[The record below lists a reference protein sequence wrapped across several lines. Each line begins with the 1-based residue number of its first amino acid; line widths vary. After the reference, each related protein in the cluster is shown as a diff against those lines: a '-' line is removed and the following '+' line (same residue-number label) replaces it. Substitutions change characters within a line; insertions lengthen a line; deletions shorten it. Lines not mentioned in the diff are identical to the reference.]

1 MSSSSNNHVALNDD
15 DIRGHSGGGGGNND
29 NVSVYSNSNYS
40 IGSSNSMIQ
49 VRFPSLPLN
58 PPTDSEPEIS
68 TSTTP
73 SADNNQAA
81 PSSGQGRSNSQSSR
95 RCSDR
100 TSSPES
106 DSSGEVES
114 ATGATGKA
122 SETDHQQDEQMDE
135 MESELDI
142 IINNDPEDQIKTA
155 LGNLV
160 AMAKKKKRRLEEL
173 RKQNQSVVNNAHGE
187 GTKTSAK
194 LPRENKQK
202 PAQVI
207 MTWMDTFQDNE
218 KIQVSSYLCQY
229 YVSTCFVLVK

>member
-1 MSSSSNNHVALNDD
+1 MSSSSNNPLALNDD
-15 DIRGHSGGGGGNND
+15 DIRGNSGGDGDGGNND
-29 NVSVYSNSNYS
+29 NGSVYSNSNYS

-58 PPTDSEPEIS
+58 PPTDSEPETT
-68 TSTTP
+68 TSTTS

-81 PSSGQGRSNSQSSR
+81 SSSGDGGSNSQLR

-106 DSSGEVES
+106 EGEVEGS
-114 ATGATGKA
+114 AAAAAAAGKT
-122 SETDHQQDEQMDE
+122 SDEPDHQDEQIADG
-135 MESELDI
+135 MEIEVDI
-142 IINNDPEDQIKTA
+142 INDNDAEDQIKTA

-160 AMAKKKKRRLEEL
+160 AIAKKKKKRLEEL
-173 RKQNQSVVNNAHGE
+173 RKQKKSGVVNDNSTHGE
-187 GTKTSAK
+187 ETKTSAK
-194 LPRENKQK
+194 PPRENKQK

-218 KIQVSSYLCQY
+218 KIQVSL
-229 YVSTCFVLVK
+229 

>member
-1 MSSSSNNHVALNDD
+1 MSSSSNNPLALNDD
-15 DIRGHSGGGGGNND
+15 DIRGNTGGGGGNND
-29 NVSVYSNSNYS
+29 NGSVYSNSNYS

-58 PPTDSEPEIS
+58 PPTDSEPETT
-68 TSTTP
+68 TSTTS

-81 PSSGQGRSNSQSSR
+81 SSSGDGGSNSQLR

-106 DSSGEVES
+106 EGEVEGS
-114 ATGATGKA
+114 AAAAAKGKT
-122 SETDHQQDEQMDE
+122 SDEPDHQDEIADG
-135 MESELDI
+135 MEIEVDI
-142 IINNDPEDQIKTA
+142 INDNDAEDQIKTA

-160 AMAKKKKRRLEEL
+160 AIAKKKKKRLEEL
-173 RKQNQSVVNNAHGE
+173 RKQKKSVVNDNSTHGE
-187 GTKTSAK
+187 ETSAK
-194 LPRENKQK
+194 PPRENKQK

-218 KIQVSSYLCQY
+218 KIQVSL
-229 YVSTCFVLVK
+229 